1 MRSCTTFALRESCP
15 IANTFALSPLA
26 CRCSHSACVDD
37 CCEGGSYTS
46 LRLLLFAVTNG
57 GERCCAACTGPQPT
71 VVDDRA
77 HCIVDGDGHTWHV
90 ACCLMHRV
98 DSALVCVVEESAHC
112 ISRWRWAHMA
122 CGLLLDALCGE
133 HSYLLLAAAACA
145 GAFRVES
152 VSGGGGGVRVCLAGN
167 NSSRAAAAAAAARR
181 RLVLSGGVDG
191 PDRTLCPSA

>member
-1 MRSCTTFALRESCP
+1 VLLLRCLLVRWRGSGGVRLSWETRVPMRSCTTFALRESCP

-112 ISRWRWAHMA
+112 IVDGDGLTWHVA
-122 CGLLLDALCGE
+122 CCLM
-133 HSYLLLAAAACA
+133 H
-145 GAFRVES
+145 RVES
-152 VSGGGGGVRVCLAGN
+152 TLICCL
-167 NSSRAAAAAAAARR
+167 RQL
-181 RLVLSGGVDG
+181 LVLV
-191 PDRTLCPSA
+191 PSELSR